1 MARGMPMMA
10 ARVSMLIDW
19 SDSLEKKQ
27 KKQHWSVNH
36 IIMNIIKSYKST
48 IIG

>member
-27 KKQHWSVNH
+27 KN
-36 IIMNIIKSYKST
+36 NI
-48 IIG
+48 GR